1 MSAEDRDPEADREAD
16 AGREYDAVLWDI
28 GGVIVEL
35 KSVREGYAAF
45 VAELADEHDLDSEAA
60 LEAWKSTLGEHFRG
74 REGTEYRTARAGY
87 EKATAALFDG
97 DPPDGWEETFA
108 DATDATLRPE
118 DGAVETIR
126 ALDDAG
132 LRQAIVSD
140 IDTREAENMLE
151 TFGIRECFEHVTTS
165 EAVGHTK
172 PDERM
177 FRDALEALDVDPG
190 RALMV
195 GDRHS
200 HDVAG
205 AADLGID
212 AAGYGEEGWGPE
224 ADHEVSDLRELLGV
238 VGLDR

>member
-1 MSAEDRDPEADREAD
+1 MSESDADL
-16 AGREYDAVLWDI
+16 EYDAVLWDI

-45 VAELADEHDLDSEAA
+45 VAELAAESDLDPEEA
-60 LEAWKSTLGEHFRG
+60 LDTWTSVLGEHFKG

-87 EKATAALFDG
+87 EKATAALLDG
-97 DPPDGWEETFA
+97 DPPADWEATFA
-108 DATDATLRPE
+108 AATDATLRAE

-132 LRQAIVSD
+132 LQQAIVSD

-151 TFGIRECFEHVTTS
+151 TFDVRDCFDHVTTS

-172 PDERM
+172 PDARM
-177 FRDALEALDVDPG
+177 FRDALDALDADPE
-190 RALMV
+190 RTLMV

-205 AADLGID
+205 AAELGVGT
-212 AAGYGEEGWGPE
+212 AGYGEDGRGPQ
-224 ADHEVSDLRELLGV
+224 ADHEIDDLRELLDV
-238 VGLDR
+238 VGVDR